1 MSRINWIVMAALVVA
16 MGAGSASA
24 AVKTKKDTTAQKS
37 PTKVPSDVYAK
48 YDANNNGALDPAEKE
63 AISKDFAANPTD
75 TLLKPYDKNNDG
87 KLSAGEIM
95 GIPATQHVNP
105 PAKQSAPKQS
115 KPKKNK

>member
-1 MSRINWIVMAALVVA
+1 MSRINWIVMAMLAVAL
-16 MGAGSASA
+16 GTSGASA
-24 AVKTKKDTTAQKS
+24 AEKAKKDKPAQKS

-48 YDANNNGALDPAEKE
+48 YDTNNNGVLDPAEKE

-75 TLLKPYDKNNDG
+75 ALLRIYDKNSDG
-87 KLSAGEIM
+87 KLTADEVM

-105 PAKQSAPKQS
+105 PAKPN